1 MKFILSTWGRVLGA
15 LLIMSGLV
23 VFYNALSFHE
33 VVQDGDQAEGTMFFS
48 PDHKYSLRLPVNWEA
63 RRVKDGV
70 AQEHVVIFSG
80 PAQDIKLEVRHFPA
94 AEVKT
99 AYALATLEEAQYVRF
114 QTGYVKGK
122 LVSLPELKINAEVA
136 LLEYNFVQEGKP
148 MLGRNYY
155 LRLNQN
161 QFYLLR
167 FNGAAKALQALDSQ
181 VRKIVT
187 SFRLLPPKS
196 VPS

>member
-1 MKFILSTWGRVLGA
+1 
-15 LLIMSGLV
+15 
-23 VFYNALSFHE
+23 
-33 VVQDGDQAEGTMFFS
+33 
-48 PDHKYSLRLPVNWEA
+48 
-63 RRVKDGV
+63 
-70 AQEHVVIFSG
+70 
-80 PAQDIKLEVRHFPA
+80 
-94 AEVKT
+94 
-99 AYALATLEEAQYVRF
+99 
-114 QTGYVKGK
+114 
-122 LVSLPELKINAEVA
+122 
-136 LLEYNFVQEGKP
+136 